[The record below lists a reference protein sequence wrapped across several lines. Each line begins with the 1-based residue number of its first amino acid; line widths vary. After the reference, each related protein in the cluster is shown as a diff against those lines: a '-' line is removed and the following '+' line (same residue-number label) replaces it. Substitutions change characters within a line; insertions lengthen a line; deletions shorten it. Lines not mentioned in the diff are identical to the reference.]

1 MDVLTQ
7 LLNGSMLAATLRMA
21 TPLILGG
28 IGGVFSERAGIMNL
42 GIEGEMLVGACA
54 AAVTGIAT
62 GNAWLGVLGALVSGM
77 LMGLLHAFICIRFHA
92 NQTVVGT
99 GVNIFATGLT
109 PLVLQTLYNSGASS
123 PATPALAAWSIP
135 VVRDIPFLG
144 AVLGTHSPLTY
155 LALVLVPVSAFVL
168 FRTRFGLRV
177 RAVGEHPRA
186 ADTVGIDVYKH
197 QYIAVALCGM
207 LAGLGG
213 AYLSLCQVSMFV
225 KGMTNGRGFM
235 AMAAMIFGK
244 WNPWGVLLAALLF
257 GCSDALQMV
266 LQAGGS
272 QIPTDF
278 LLCAP
283 YILTVIALACFV
295 GKAVSP
301 KQVGKPYIKD

>member
-7 LLNGSMLAATLRMA
+7 LLNGSMLAATFRMA

-28 IGGVFSERAGIMNL
+28 TGGVFSERAGIMNL

-54 AAVTGIAT
+54 AAVVGIAT
-62 GNAWLGVLGALVSGM
+62 GNAWLGVLGALLSGG

-99 GVNIFATGLT
+99 GVNILATGIT
-109 PLVLQTLYNSGASS
+109 PLVLQTLYDSGAAS
-123 PATPALAAWSIP
+123 PATPTLEAWSVP
-135 VVRDIPFLG
+135 FLRDIPFLG

-155 LALVLVPVSAFVL
+155 LALLLVPVSSFVL

-186 ADTVGIDVYKH
+186 ADTMGVHVYRH
-197 QYIAVALCGM
+197 QYISVALCGM

-283 YILTVIALACFV
+283 YLLTVAALACFV

-301 KQVGKPYIKD
+301 RQVGKPYIKD

>member
-186 ADTVGIDVYKH
+186 ADTMGIDVYKH

-207 LAGLGG
+207 LAGVGG

>member
-155 LALVLVPVSAFVL
+155 LALALVPVSAFVL

-186 ADTVGIDVYKH
+186 ADTMGIDVYKH

-207 LAGLGG
+207 LAGVGG

>member
-1 MDVLTQ
+1 
-7 LLNGSMLAATLRMA
+7 
-21 TPLILGG
+21 
-28 IGGVFSERAGIMNL
+28 
-42 GIEGEMLVGACA
+42 
-54 AAVTGIAT
+54 
-62 GNAWLGVLGALVSGM
+62 
-77 LMGLLHAFICIRFHA
+77 
-92 NQTVVGT
+92 
-99 GVNIFATGLT
+99 
-109 PLVLQTLYNSGASS
+109 
-123 PATPALAAWSIP
+123 
-135 VVRDIPFLG
+135 
-144 AVLGTHSPLTY
+144 
-155 LALVLVPVSAFVL
+155 
-168 FRTRFGLRV
+168 RFGLRA

-186 ADTVGIDVYKH
+186 ADTMGIHVYRH
-197 QYIAVALCGM
+197 QYISVALCGM

-283 YILTVIALACFV
+283 YLLTVAALACFV

-301 KQVGKPYIKD
+301 GQVGKPYIKD